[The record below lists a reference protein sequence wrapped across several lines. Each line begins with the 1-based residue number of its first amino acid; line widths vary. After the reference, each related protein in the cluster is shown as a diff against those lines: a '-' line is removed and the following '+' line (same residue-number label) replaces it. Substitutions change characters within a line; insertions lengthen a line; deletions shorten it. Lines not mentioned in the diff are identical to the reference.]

1 MLNDNMIAL
10 YSNATLRACAQ
21 YGVDLAAM
29 KSSARYDAIF
39 AWRELAR
46 RDRAV
51 ITA

>member
-1 MLNDNMIAL
+1 MLREKMISL
-10 YSNATLRACAQ
+10 YSNETLRKCAQ

-39 AWRELAR
+39 ARRELDR
-46 RDRAV
+46 RDLAV